1 MSDDS
6 VRAALRSDV
15 PLVLIE
21 APAGCGKTYQGA
33 DYAREMAAAGNSGR
47 LLILTHTHA
56 ACSMF
61 STGTKGVG
69 SRIEIRT
76 IDSVIGQIAAA
87 YHEGLQLPADIAG
100 WVRQRKEG
108 HAELALKVAALLNR
122 YPMIASSLVQR
133 HPIVICDE
141 HQDSS
146 GTQHSVVMALLG
158 QGAKLRVFAD
168 PMQKIFK
175 GKAVD
180 DDGDPYDWKELAG
193 QAQAF
198 EQLDVPHRWAKGC
211 PHLGQWTLKAREALK
226 TGGKVN
232 LRSGVPSS
240 VSVVFAENQAKKNFD
255 YRLSDQDR
263 KPVDAF
269 EKDQQS
275 LLILTHYN
283 DTARSLRS
291 FFNRRIPLWEG
302 HTRTGL
308 EGLMDAVRSGQGD
321 PAALAAA
328 VVAFMG
334 NVGKGFSPSAFGDE
348 FEREAREGCIAK
360 RRGKPAKVQELA
372 RLLVANADHRGVANM
387 LRRLWDLKATADS
400 DFADV
405 EIDCYKEFWDAVRL
419 GGFETAD
426 VGLAEIT
433 HHRSY
438 SRPKPPDKAISTV
451 HKAKGLECGSVV
463 IMSCDAKTFPDK
475 PDTRCLLYVA
485 ISRAKDRL
493 MLVVSRDN
501 PSPLLEI

>member
-1 MSDDS
+1 MSDDT
-6 VRAALRSDV
+6 VRAALRSDA
-15 PLVLIE
+15 PLVLVE
-21 APAGCGKTYQGA
+21 APAGCGKTHQGA
-33 DYAREMAAAGNSGR
+33 DYAREMAAEGNSGR

-61 STGTKGVG
+61 SARTKGVG

-76 IDSVIGQIAAA
+76 IDSVIGQIASA
-87 YHEGLQLPADIAG
+87 YHAGLQLPADIAG
-100 WVRQRKEG
+100 WVRQREEG
-108 HAELALKVAALLNR
+108 HAELALKVARLLNR

-146 GTQHSVVMALLG
+146 GNQHSVVMALLG

-175 GKAVD
+175 DKAVD
-180 DDGDPYDWKELAG
+180 GGGDPCDWKELAG

-226 TGGKVN
+226 TGGKLD
-232 LRSGVPSS
+232 LRSGVPPS
-240 VSVVFAENQAKKNFD
+240 VSIVFAENQAQKNFD
-255 YRLSDQDR
+255 YRLSEQDR
-263 KPVDAF
+263 KQVDAF
-269 EKDQQS
+269 EKNQPS
-275 LLILTHYN
+275 LLILTPYN
-283 DTARSLRS
+283 GTARSLRS

-308 EGLMDAVRSGQGD
+308 ESLMDAVRSGQGD
-321 PAALAAA
+321 SAALAAA
-328 VVAFMG
+328 VVAFMS
-334 NVGKGFSPSAFGDE
+334 NIGKGFSPSAFGDE

-372 RLLVANADHRGVANM
+372 RFLVADADHRGVANM
-387 LRRLWDLKATADS
+387 LRRLWELKATADS
-400 DFADV
+400 DFADI
-405 EIDCYKEFWDAVRL
+405 EIDCYKEFWDAVHL
-419 GGFETAD
+419 GDFEAAD

-451 HKAKGLECGSVV
+451 HKAKGLECGSVA

-475 PDTRCLLYVA
+475 PETRCLLYVA

-501 PSPLLEI
+501 PSPLLEL

>member
-1 MSDDS
+1 
-6 VRAALRSDV
+6 
-15 PLVLIE
+15 
-21 APAGCGKTYQGA
+21 
-33 DYAREMAAAGNSGR
+33 
-47 LLILTHTHA
+47 
-56 ACSMF
+56 
-61 STGTKGVG
+61 
-69 SRIEIRT
+69 
-76 IDSVIGQIAAA
+76 
-87 YHEGLQLPADIAG
+87 
-100 WVRQRKEG
+100 
-108 HAELALKVAALLNR
+108 
-122 YPMIASSLVQR
+122 MIASSLAQR
-133 HPIVICDE
+133 YPIVICDE

-146 GTQHSVVMALLG
+146 GNQHSMVMALLG

-175 GKAVD
+175 DKAVD
-180 DDGDPYDWKELAG
+180 GGGAPYDWKELAG
-193 QAQAF
+193 QAHAF

-240 VSVVFAENQAKKNFD
+240 VSIVFAENLAKKNFD

-269 EKDQQS
+269 EEDMQS

-291 FFNRRIPLWEG
+291 FFNRRLPLWEG
-302 HTRTGL
+302 HTRTSL
-308 EGLMDAVRSGQGD
+308 EALMDAVHSGQGD
-321 PAALAAA
+321 AGALAAA

-334 NVGKGFSPSAFGDE
+334 NIGKGFSPSAFGDE
-348 FEREAREGCIAK
+348 LEREAREGCTAK

-372 RLLVANADHRGVANM
+372 RLLVADADHRGVANM
-387 LRRLWDLKATADS
+387 LRRLWELKGAADS
-400 DFADV
+400 DFSDV
-405 EIDCYKEFWDAVRL
+405 EIDCYKEFWDAIRL
-419 GGFETAD
+419 GSFETAD
-426 VGLAEIT
+426 AGLAEIT

-438 SRPKPPDKAISTV
+438 SRPKLPDKAISTV

-475 PDTRCLLYVA
+475 PDIRCLLYVA

-501 PSPLLEI
+501 PSPLLEL

>member
-6 VRAALRSDV
+6 VRVALRSDS
-15 PLVLIE
+15 PLVLVE

-33 DYAREMAAAGNSGR
+33 DYAREMAGAKCSGR

-61 STGTKGVG
+61 SARTKGVG
-69 SRIEIRT
+69 FRIEIRT
-76 IDSVIGQIAAA
+76 IDSVIGQIAVA

-108 HAELALKVAALLNR
+108 YAELALKVAALLNR

-146 GTQHSVVMALLG
+146 GNQHSVVMALLG

-175 GKAVD
+175 EQAV
-180 DDGDPYDWKELAG
+180 GGGSDPYDWKELAG
-193 QAQAF
+193 EAHAF

-211 PHLGQWTLKAREALK
+211 PDLGRWTLKAREALQY
-226 TGGKVN
+226 GGKVN

-240 VSVVFAENQAKKNFD
+240 VNIVFAENQANKTFD

-263 KPVDAF
+263 VPVDTF

-308 EGLMDAVRSGQGD
+308 EELMDAVRSGQGD

-328 VVAFMG
+328 VVVFMS
-334 NVGKGFSPSAFGDE
+334 NVGKGFSPSAFGNA
-348 FEREAREGCIAK
+348 FEREAREGCIAN
-360 RRGKPAKVQELA
+360 RRGKPEKVQELA
-372 RLLVANADHRGVANM
+372 RLLVTNPDHRGVANM
-387 LRRLWDLKATADS
+387 LRRLWELKTTTDS
-400 DFADV
+400 DFAEI

-438 SRPKPPDKAISTV
+438 SRPKPSDKAISTI
-451 HKAKGLECGSVV
+451 HKAKGLECGSVL

-475 PDTRCLLYVA
+475 PETRCLLYVA

-501 PSPLLEI
+501 PSPLLEL

>member
-1 MSDDS
+1 MSDES
-6 VRAALRSDV
+6 VHAALRSDA
-15 PLVLIE
+15 PLVLVE
-21 APAGCGKTYQGA
+21 APAGCGKTHQGA
-33 DYAREMAAAGNSGR
+33 EYARDMAAAGNSGR

-61 STGTKGVG
+61 SARTKGVG

-76 IDSVIGQIAAA
+76 IDSVIGQIAVA

-100 WVRQRKEG
+100 WVRKRKEG
-108 HAELALKVAALLNR
+108 HAELALKVAALLNK

-141 HQDSS
+141 HQDSN
-146 GTQHSVVMALLG
+146 GNQHSVVMALLG

-175 GKAVD
+175 DKAVA
-180 DDGDPYDWKELAG
+180 GGADPYVWKELAG

-211 PHLGQWTLKAREALK
+211 PQLGQWTLKARAALK

-240 VSVVFAENQAKKNFD
+240 VSIVFAENQAKKNFD
-255 YRLSDQDR
+255 YRLFDQDR
-263 KPVDAF
+263 KAIDAF
-269 EKDQQS
+269 EKDKQS

-308 EGLMDAVRSGQGD
+308 EGLMDAVRSGEGD

-348 FEREAREGCIAK
+348 FEHEARAGCTAK

-372 RLLVANADHRGVANM
+372 RLLVANPDHRGVANM
-387 LRRLWDLKATADS
+387 LRRLWELKANDDS
-400 DFADV
+400 DFAEV
-405 EIDCYKEFWDAVRL
+405 EIDCYKEFWDAIRL
-419 GGFETAD
+419 GGFEAAD

-451 HKAKGLECGSVV
+451 HKAKGLECGNVV

-485 ISRAKDRL
+485 ISRGKDRL

-501 PSPLLEI
+501 PSPLLEL